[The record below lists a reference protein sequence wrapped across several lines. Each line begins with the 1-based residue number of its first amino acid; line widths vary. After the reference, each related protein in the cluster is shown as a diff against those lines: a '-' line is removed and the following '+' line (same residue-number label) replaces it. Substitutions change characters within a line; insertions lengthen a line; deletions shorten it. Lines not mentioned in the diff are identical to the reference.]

1 MKYEDKLHR
10 ILSEKARRLWA
21 QACRLDG
28 YDPEDLVIRLRPG
41 NRYRDELDRIIL
53 EGAKLG
59 YRIQVR

>member
-10 ILSEKARRLWA
+10 ILTDKARRLWA

-41 NRYRDELDRIIL
+41 NRYREELDRIIL

>member
-1 MKYEDKLHR
+1 MKYDDKLHR
-10 ILSEKARRLWA
+10 ILTDRARRLWD

>member
-10 ILSEKARRLWA
+10 ILSDKARRLWA

-28 YDPEDLVIRLRPG
+28 YDPDDLYVKLRPD
-41 NRYRDELDRIIL
+41 NMHIRELDRIIL

-59 YRIQVR
+59 YRIRVR

>member
-10 ILSEKARRLWA
+10 ILSDKARRLWA

-28 YDPEDLVIRLRPG
+28 YDPDDLYIKLRPG
-41 NRYRDELDRIIL
+41 NKYRGELDRIIL

-59 YRIQVR
+59 YRIRVR

>member
-10 ILSEKARRLWA
+10 ILSDKARRLWA

-28 YDPEDLVIRLRPG
+28 YDPDDLYIKLRPG
-41 NRYRDELDRIIL
+41 NKYRTELDRIIL

-59 YRIQVR
+59 YRIRVR

>member
-10 ILSEKARRLWA
+10 ILCDKARRLWA

-28 YDPEDLVIRLRPG
+28 YDPDDLYVKLRPG
-41 NRYRDELDRIIL
+41 NKYRDELDRIIL

-59 YRIQVR
+59 YRIRVR